1 MGREAIHKY
10 QFGTITVSR
19 WKQGLRSPR
28 FDFVMEFEKKLEIP
42 FELFMSSKPDIEA
55 IENKLKGQIKT
66 LKKVIKHKEQESL
79 I

>member
-1 MGREAIHKY
+1 
-10 QFGTITVSR
+10 
-19 WKQGLRSPR
+19 
-28 FDFVMEFEKKLEIP
+28 
-42 FELFMSSKPDIEA
+42 MSSKPDIEA